1 MTTRIV
7 EDRATALRIGFV
19 ATDWNYPI
27 TFEEHV
33 ERAKNWNVNV
43 IERDGQPIG
52 AMFEKDGEV
61 HCSILPKW
69 RRKWLTKGL
78 LRQIVDR
85 PDFHTRVDD
94 GHDYMYGILE
104 RLGMVSRPDGTVGRI

>member
-1 MTTRIV
+1 MPTRIV
-7 EDRATALRIGFV
+7 DDRDTALQIGYK
-19 ATDWNYPI
+19 ATNWQYPI
-27 TFEEHV
+27 SYEQHV
-33 ERAKNWNVNV
+33 DIAEDWDVKL

-61 HCSILPKW
+61 HCSILPEW

-78 LRQIVDR
+78 LKQIIER
-85 PDFHTRVDD
+85 PNFHTQVDD

-104 RLGMVSRPDGTVGRI
+104 RLGMARRPDGTFGRI

>member
-7 EDRATALRIGFV
+7 NDRAAALRIGFV

-27 TFEEHV
+27 TFEDHV
-33 ERAKNWNVNV
+33 DRAKDWNVNV

-52 AMFEKDGEV
+52 AIFEKDGEV
-61 HCSILPKW
+61 HCSILPAW

-78 LRQIVDR
+78 LKQIIDR
-85 PDFHTRVDD
+85 PGFYTRVDD
-94 GHDYMYGILE
+94 GHDYMYDILA
-104 RLGMVSRPDGTVGRI
+104 RLGMTSRPDGTVGRI

>member
-1 MTTRIV
+1 MASRIV
-7 EDRATALRIGFV
+7 DDRNLALRIGYA

-27 TFEEHV
+27 SFDEHV
-33 ERAKNWNVNV
+33 ERAKDWDVRV

-61 HCSILPKW
+61 HCSILPDW

-78 LRQIVDR
+78 LRQIIDR
-85 PDFHTRVDD
+85 PGFHTRVDD
-94 GHDYMYGILE
+94 GHDYMYGILA
-104 RLGMVSRPDGTVGRI
+104 RLGMTSRPDGTVGRI